1 MAASWAWD
9 RVASGADTGYNGST
23 SPARPEGRERESV
36 DEARILLIEDD
47 PDIREGVRLLLESEG
62 YFVDE
67 AADGETGLALVGED
81 TDLVILDIMMPGMS
95 GLKVCQELRRSSNVP
110 VLFLTARA
118 QESDKLIG
126 LMAGGDDYLTKP
138 FSYTELMVRT
148 RALLRRYR
156 IYRGKGVSPVR
167 EQPTQL
173 NAGGIRLSTVGNQVW
188 VDGKE
193 VRLSGLEYRLLR
205 LLMEYPG
212 TIFSAQTL
220 YERVWE
226 EPYFYSCGSTV
237 MVHVRKLRLKVE
249 RDPQRPKRI
258 VTEWGKGY
266 RFEAVE

>member
-1 MAASWAWD
+1 M
-9 RVASGADTGYNGST
+9 
-23 SPARPEGRERESV
+23 

-62 YFVDE
+62 YAVAE
-67 AADGETGLALVGED
+67 AADGETGLTLAGED
-81 TDLVILDIMMPGMS
+81 TDLVILDVMMPGMS
-95 GLKVCQELRRSSNVP
+95 GLKVCQELRKGSNVP

-138 FSYTELMVRT
+138 FSYTELLMRT

-156 IYRGKGVSPVR
+156 VYRGKAEPAAPAAPACLSG
-167 EQPTQL
+167 
-173 NAGGIRLSTVGNQVW
+173 GGIRLSTAGNQVW
-188 VDGKE
+188 VDGRE

-205 LLMEYPG
+205 LLMEHPG
-212 TIFSAQTL
+212 AIFSAQTL

-226 EPYFYSCGSTV
+226 EPYFYSCAGTV
-237 MVHVRKLRLKVE
+237 MVHIRKLRVKVE
-249 RDPQRPKRI
+249 ADPQRPKHI

-266 RFEAVE
+266 RFEAAD

>member
-1 MAASWAWD
+1 M
-9 RVASGADTGYNGST
+9 
-23 SPARPEGRERESV
+23 
-36 DEARILLIEDD
+36 DETRILLIEDD

-62 YFVDE
+62 YVVDE
-67 AADGETGLALVGED
+67 AADGETGLALAGEN
-81 TDLVILDIMMPGMS
+81 TDLVILDVMMPGMS
-95 GLKVCQELRRSSNVP
+95 GLKVCQELRKVSNVP

-138 FSYTELMVRT
+138 FSYTELLMRT

-156 IYRGKGVSPVR
+156 VYRGKNAAPVR
-167 EQPTQL
+167 EEPSIL

-188 VDGKE
+188 VDGRE

-226 EPYFYSCGSTV
+226 EPYFYSCAGTV

-249 RDPQRPKRI
+249 QDPQQPRRI

>member
-1 MAASWAWD
+1 M
-9 RVASGADTGYNGST
+9 
-23 SPARPEGRERESV
+23 

-62 YFVDE
+62 YAVDE
-67 AADGETGLALVGED
+67 AADGETGLALAGED
-81 TDLVILDIMMPGMS
+81 TDLVILDVMMPGMS
-95 GLKVCQELRRSSNVP
+95 GLKVCQELRKASNVP

-138 FSYTELMVRT
+138 FSYTELLMRT

-156 IYRGKGVSPVR
+156 VYRGKGAQPVR
-167 EQPTQL
+167 ETPAQL

-188 VDGKE
+188 VDGRE

-226 EPYFYSCGSTV
+226 EPYFYSCASTV

>member
-1 MAASWAWD
+1 M
-9 RVASGADTGYNGST
+9 
-23 SPARPEGRERESV
+23 
-36 DEARILLIEDD
+36 DETRILLIEDD
-47 PDIREGVRLLLESEG
+47 PDIREGVRILLESEG
-62 YFVDE
+62 YAVDE
-67 AADGETGLALVGED
+67 AADGETGLALAGAD
-81 TDLVILDIMMPGMS
+81 TDLVILDVMMPGMS
-95 GLKVCQELRRSSNVP
+95 GLKVCQELRRTSNVP

-138 FSYTELMVRT
+138 FSYTELLVRT

-156 IYRGKGVSPVR
+156 VYRGKRTPSTGAAPA
-167 EQPTQL
+167 QL
-173 NAGGIRLSTVGNQVW
+173 SAGGVRLSTVGNQVW
-188 VDGKE
+188 VDGRE

-226 EPYFYSCGSTV
+226 EPYFYNCASTV
-237 MVHVRKLRLKVE
+237 MVHIRKLRLKVE

-266 RFEAVE
+266 RFETGG